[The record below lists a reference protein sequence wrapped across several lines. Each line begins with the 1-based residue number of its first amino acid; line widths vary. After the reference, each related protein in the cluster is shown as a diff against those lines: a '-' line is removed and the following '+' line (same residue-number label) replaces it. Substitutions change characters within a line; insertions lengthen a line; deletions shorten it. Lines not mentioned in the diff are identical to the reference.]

1 MAAIADVADF
11 IHQIAEPEQPRAR
24 EMRTNRGKPGADRV
38 IAELAARQHGV
49 VARRQLFAAGLSRG
63 AVDRRLATGRLHAPH
78 PAVYAVGQPRIAG
91 PGRLLAAVLA
101 CGDEALLSHRSAAA
115 LWELLPYAGSRVN
128 VTAPSCG
135 RRSLR
140 GITLH
145 RSRCLDSQ
153 CRAIPDGIPLT
164 SVARTLLDL
173 AGTVRLDQLER
184 AFEQAERLR
193 LVDLGALTRLCE
205 RSHGHHGLRRLLPLL
220 APAERPAPET
230 RSELERR
237 FLRLCEKS
245 GLPGPAVNAEVA
257 GHEVDALWRDRGL
270 VVELDGYAYHRTRAA
285 FERDRVRDA
294 DLQRAGLRVI
304 RVTARRL
311 NDDPVAVAET
321 VRSLL
326 EVLEPAPRSDVAE
339 GRAP

>member
-1 MAAIADVADF
+1 MPAHGSTSRRPVAAV
-11 IHQIAEPEQPRAR
+11 
-24 EMRTNRGKPGADRV
+24 GA
-38 IAELAARQHGV
+38 
-49 VARRQLFAAGLSRG
+49 FAASRS
-63 AVDRRLATGRLHAPH
+63 
-78 PAVYAVGQPRIAG
+78 IA
-91 PGRLLAAVLA
+91 
-101 CGDEALLSHRSAAA
+101 
-115 LWELLPYAGSRVN
+115 
-128 VTAPSCG
+128 
-135 RRSLR
+135 
-140 GITLH
+140 
-145 RSRCLDSQ
+145 SRCLDSES
-153 CRAIPDGIPLT
+153 RAIRDGIPLT

-193 LVDLGALTRLCE
+193 LVDLGALARLCE
-205 RSHGHHGLRRLLPLL
+205 RSHGHHGLRRLVPLL

-237 FLRLCEKS
+237 FLRLCEES
-245 GLPGPAVNAEVA
+245 GLPGPAVNVEVA

-311 NDDPVAVAET
+311 NDDPVAVVET

-326 EVLEPAPRSDVAE
+326 EVSEPAPQSDVAE

>member
-11 IHQIAEPEQPRAR
+11 IHQIAEPEQPRQR
-24 EMRTNRGKPGADRV
+24 EVRTSRGKSGADRV
-38 IAELAARQHGV
+38 IAQLAARQHGV
-49 VARRQLFAAGLSRG
+49 VARRQLFAVGLSRG
-63 AVDRRLATGRLHAPH
+63 AVDRRLAAGRLHALH
-78 PAVYAVGQPRIAG
+78 PAVYAVGQPCVAG
-91 PGRLLAAVLA
+91 LGRLLAAVLA
-101 CGDEALLSHRSAAA
+101 CGEDALLSHRSAAA
-115 LWELLPYAGSRVN
+115 VWELLPYAGSRVN
-128 VTAPSCG
+128 ITAPSRG

-145 RSRCLDSQ
+145 RSRCLDPED
-153 CRAIPDGIPLT
+153 RAILDDIPLT

-184 AFEQAERLR
+184 AFEQADRLR
-193 LVDLGALTRLCE
+193 LADLGALTRLCK
-205 RSHGHHGLRRLLPLL
+205 RSKGHQGLRHLLPLL

-230 RSELERR
+230 RSDLERR
-237 FLRLCEKS
+237 FLRLCEER
-245 GLPGPAVNAEVA
+245 GLPAPAVNVEVA

-311 NDDPVAVAET
+311 NDDPVAVGET

-326 EVLEPAPRSDVAE
+326 EVSEPVRQTDRGS
-339 GRAP
+339 